1 VPGKK
6 VETLQ
11 KLMSQWLCEC
21 TYYQPAV
28 LVLDDLE
35 SIAGVGS
42 SAPGQLM
49 SEENNYYTR

>member
-28 LVLDDLE
+28 LVLDDLD